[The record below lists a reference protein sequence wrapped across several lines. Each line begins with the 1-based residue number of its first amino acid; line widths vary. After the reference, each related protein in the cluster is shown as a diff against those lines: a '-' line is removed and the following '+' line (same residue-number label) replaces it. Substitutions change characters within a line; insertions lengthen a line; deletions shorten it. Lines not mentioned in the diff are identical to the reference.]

1 MDLVGDNM
9 AEDTMTLEQMT
20 SIMKS
25 YRLLCED
32 KDKEIMYLR
41 KQLESLKSRLDKA
54 TSGGVAVLEW
64 EA

>member
-20 SIMKS
+20 AIMKS

-32 KDKEIMYLR
+32 KDKEIMSLR

>member
-1 MDLVGDNM
+1 MT
-9 AEDTMTLEQMT
+9 EDTMTLD
-20 SIMKS
+20 K
-25 YRLLCED
+25 YRLLCKQQE
-32 KDKEIMYLR
+32 KEIEYLR

>member
-9 AEDTMTLEQMT
+9 AENTMTLEQMT

-32 KDKEIMYLR
+32 KDKEIAYLR
-41 KQLESLKSRLDKA
+41 KQLESQKDRVRRLRD
-54 TSGGVAVLEW
+54 LIE
-64 EA
+64 

>member
-9 AEDTMTLEQMT
+9 TEDTMTLDR
-20 SIMKS
+20 
-25 YRLLCED
+25 YRLLCKQQE
-32 KDKEIMYLR
+32 KEIEYLR
-41 KQLESLKSRLDKA
+41 KQLESLKSRLDEA